1 MVGVK
6 EVECW
11 NYFAF
16 FIEKQ
21 VKRFRGWKILRW
33 NKNVAP
39 TQLPPN
45 ITSKG
50 SGGYTLY
57 AVLGNS
63 LEKRPQTFLERSVVA
78 VLHRQRQRWMKP
90 Q

>member
-1 MVGVK
+1 MNAGITLP
-6 EVECW
+6 
-11 NYFAF
+11 F
-16 FIEKQ
+16 FIEKL
-21 VKRFRGWKILRW
+21 VKRFREWKILRW
-33 NKNVAP
+33 NDNVVP

-50 SGGYTLY
+50 DGGYTLY

-63 LEKRPQTFLERSVVA
+63 LKKRPPTLLERSVVV